1 MKKTTMIFSIL
12 MAVIHFA
19 SAQPS
24 KFPPINDIGKDKS
37 LVAFVNQLKVAVQKK
52 DKAFLLAALDEKVM
66 SDLGGDG
73 GIAEFKRTWNLDAG
87 DTSIWHQ
94 LSRVIELGGAFSKDD
109 PDGHFTFAF
118 PYVHFIDLQ
127 DADDYINVGV
137 ITGKN
142 VNVREK
148 PDLKAKVLMQL
159 SYDVIWFVEAEQALQ
174 KTEGTNPWGEPEWYL
189 IETLDRKKQGW
200 VFWKYVHSPIGYR
213 LFLFKN
219 KQGKWKIS
227 AFVAGD

>member
-1 MKKTTMIFSIL
+1 MKTLSTIL
-12 MAVIHFA
+12 FLFVFFQILL
-19 SAQPS
+19 AQPS
-24 KFPPINDIGKDKS
+24 KFPPINDISKDKS

-73 GIAEFKRTWNLDAG
+73 GIAEFKRTWNLEAG

-94 LSRVIELGGAFSKDD
+94 LSRAIELGGAFNKDD
-109 PDGHFTFAF
+109 QEGRYTFAF
-118 PYVHFIDLQ
+118 PYVHFIDLEH
-127 DADDYINVGV
+127 ADDYINVGV

-142 VNVREK
+142 VNIREK

-174 KTEGTNPWGEPEWYL
+174 KTEGSNPWGEPEWYL
-189 IETLDRKKQGW
+189 IETMDRKKQGW
-200 VFWKYVHSPIGYR
+200 VFWKYVCSPIDYR
-213 LFLFKN
+213 LYLFKN

-227 AFVAGD
+227 AFVVGD

>member
-1 MKKTTMIFSIL
+1 MKKIAIIFSIL
-12 MAVIHFA
+12 MAAIHFG

-24 KFPPINDIGKDKS
+24 KFPPINDITNDKS
-37 LVAFVNQLKVAVQKK
+37 LVIFVNQLKAAVQKK
-52 DKAFLLAALDEKVM
+52 DKAFLLGALDEKVM

-87 DTSIWHQ
+87 DTSIWRQ
-94 LSRVIELGGAFSKDD
+94 LSRVIELGGAFNKSDQE
-109 PDGHFTFAF
+109 GRYTFAF
-118 PYVHFIDLQ
+118 PYVHFIDLR

-137 ITGKN
+137 VTGKN

-174 KTEGTNPWGEPEWYL
+174 KTEGTNLWGEPEWYL
-189 IETLDRKKQGW
+189 IQTLDRKKQGW
-200 VFWKYVHSPIGYR
+200 VFWKYVCSPIDYR

-227 AFVAGD
+227 TFLAGD

>member
-1 MKKTTMIFSIL
+1 MKKTTIIFSIL
-12 MAVIHFA
+12 MAAIHFG

-24 KFPPINDIGKDKS
+24 KFPPINDISKDKS
-37 LVAFVNQLKVAVQKK
+37 LVAFVNQLKAAVQKK
-52 DKAFLLAALDEKVM
+52 DKAFLLGALDEKVM

-73 GIAEFKRTWNLDAG
+73 GIAEFKKTWNLDAG

-94 LSRVIELGGAFSKDD
+94 LSRIIELGGAFNKND
-109 PDGHFTFAF
+109 PEGRFTFGF
-118 PYVHFIDLQ
+118 PYVHLIDLQ

-174 KTEGTNPWGEPEWYL
+174 KTEGTNLWGEPEWYL
-189 IETLDRKKQGW
+189 IQTLDRKKQGW
-200 VFWKYVHSPIGYR
+200 VFWKYVHSPIDYR
-213 LFLFKN
+213 LYLFKN
-219 KQGKWKIS
+219 KQGKWKVS
-227 AFVAGD
+227 AFVAGE

>member
-1 MKKTTMIFSIL
+1 MKKTTIVLSIL
-12 MAVIHFA
+12 MAAIHFG

-24 KFPPINDIGKDKS
+24 KFLPINDITKDKS
-37 LVAFVNQLKVAVQKK
+37 LVTFVNQLKVAVQKK
-52 DKAFLLAALDEKVM
+52 DKAFLLGALDEKVM

-73 GIAEFKRTWNLDAG
+73 GIAEFKKTWNLDAG
-87 DTSIWHQ
+87 DTSIWRQ
-94 LSRVIELGGAFSKDD
+94 LSRVIELGGAFNKNDQE
-109 PDGHFTFAF
+109 GRYTFAF

-142 VNVREK
+142 VNIREK

-174 KTEGTNPWGEPEWYL
+174 KTEGTNLWGEPEWYL

-200 VFWKYVHSPIGYR
+200 VFWKYVCSPIDYR

-219 KQGKWKIS
+219 RKGKWKIS
-227 AFVAGD
+227 AFVAGE

>member
-1 MKKTTMIFSIL
+1 MKQLWSALSLLSIINVL
-12 MAVIHFA
+12 T
-19 SAQPS
+19 AQPS
-24 KFPPINDIGKDKS
+24 KFPPINDIAKDQS
-37 LVAFVNQLKVAVQKK
+37 LVTFVNQLKAAVQKK
-52 DKAFLLAALDEKVM
+52 DKAFLLGALDEKVM

-73 GIAEFKRTWNLDAG
+73 GIAEFKKNWNLDAG

-94 LSRVIELGGAFSKDD
+94 LSRVIELGGGFNKND
-109 PDGHFTFAF
+109 PDGHFTFGF
-118 PYVHFIDLQ
+118 PYVHLIDLK
-127 DADDYINVGV
+127 DADNYIYVGV

-159 SYDVIWFVEAEQALQ
+159 SYDVIWFVETERALR
-174 KTEGTNPWGEPEWYL
+174 KTEGTNPWGDPEWYL

-200 VFWKYVHSPIGYR
+200 VFWKYVHSPIDYR
-213 LFLFKN
+213 LYLFKN

-227 AFVAGD
+227 AFVAGE

>member
-1 MKKTTMIFSIL
+1 MKKTTIIFSIL
-12 MAVIHFA
+12 MAAIHFG

-24 KFPPINDIGKDKS
+24 KFPPINDITKDKS

-52 DKAFLLAALDEKVM
+52 DKAFLLGALDEKVM

-94 LSRVIELGGAFSKDD
+94 LSRVIELGGAFSKND

-118 PYVHFIDLQ
+118 PYVHFIDLE
-127 DADDYINVGV
+127 DADEYINVGV

-142 VNVREK
+142 VNIREK

-174 KTEGTNPWGEPEWYL
+174 KTEGTNLWG
-189 IETLDRKKQGW
+189 
-200 VFWKYVHSPIGYR
+200 
-213 LFLFKN
+213 
-219 KQGKWKIS
+219 
-227 AFVAGD
+227 

>member
-1 MKKTTMIFSIL
+1 MKKTTIVLSIL
-12 MAVIHFA
+12 IAAIHFG

-24 KFPPINDIGKDKS
+24 KFPPINDITKDKS
-37 LVAFVNQLKVAVQKK
+37 LVAFVTQLKVAVQKK
-52 DKAFLLAALDEKVM
+52 DKTFLLGALDEKVM
-66 SDLGGDG
+66 NDLGGDG
-73 GIAEFKRTWNLDAG
+73 GIAEFKKTWNLDAG
-87 DTSIWHQ
+87 DTSIWRQ
-94 LSRVIELGGAFSKDD
+94 LSRVIELGGAFNKNDQE
-109 PDGHFTFAF
+109 GRYTFAF

-174 KTEGTNPWGEPEWYL
+174 KTEGTNLWGEPEWYL

-200 VFWKYVHSPIGYR
+200 VFWKYVCSPIDYR

-219 KQGKWKIS
+219 KQGKWKVS
-227 AFVAGD
+227 AFVAGE

>member
-1 MKKTTMIFSIL
+1 MKKITIVFSIL
-12 MAVIHFA
+12 MAAVHFG

-24 KFPPINDIGKDKS
+24 KFPPINDITKDKS
-37 LVAFVNQLKVAVQKK
+37 LVTFVNQLKVAVQKK
-52 DKAFLLAALDEKVM
+52 DKAFLLGALDEKVM
-66 SDLGGDG
+66 SELGGDG
-73 GIAEFKRTWNLDAG
+73 GIAEFKRTWNLDKG

-94 LSRVIELGGAFSKDD
+94 LSKVIELGGAFNKDD
-109 PDGHFTFAF
+109 PDRRFTFAF

-127 DADDYINVGV
+127 DVDDYMNVGV
-137 ITGKN
+137 IIGKN

-174 KTEGTNPWGEPEWYL
+174 KTEGTNAWGEPEWYL